1 MNWLWSKALHLSST
15 ESVAISSI
23 FKLCKVFR
31 FTECYPEEQVMSGN
45 LQQLLHCIVF
55 LYAWL
60 NAGFDIQHK
69 SVTGLAV
76 LAVLPIFTIRL

>member
-1 MNWLWSKALHLSST
+1 
-15 ESVAISSI
+15 
-23 FKLCKVFR
+23 
-31 FTECYPEEQVMSGN
+31 MSGN

-76 LAVLPIFTIRL
+76 LAMLAIFTIRL

>member
-1 MNWLWSKALHLSST
+1 
-15 ESVAISSI
+15 
-23 FKLCKVFR
+23 
-31 FTECYPEEQVMSGN
+31 MSGN
-45 LQQLLHCIVF
+45 LQQLLHCIVS

-76 LAVLPIFTIRL
+76 LAMLAIFTIRL

>member
-1 MNWLWSKALHLSST
+1 
-15 ESVAISSI
+15 
-23 FKLCKVFR
+23 
-31 FTECYPEEQVMSGN
+31 MSGN
-45 LQQLLHCIVF
+45 LQQLLHCIVFF

-76 LAVLPIFTIRL
+76 LAVLHIFTIRL